1 MSATHDSR
9 FPAALVTG
17 VNGFVGRHLARH
29 LASLHRRVIGLDIQE
44 TSDLPSIDYRQ
55 ADIRDPDTLSRICGE
70 TRPEEIFHLAAISH
84 PLQFSRNQ
92 FPSFQINLLGA
103 VALLDAVRSKV
114 PSARVL
120 MVGSSKEYRSVE
132 DPAPLSEHTPL
143 DPSTFYGVSKCFAE
157 MIGRRYAESFGLD
170 IRYTRSF
177 NHTGPGQSPEFVC
190 SEWARQIAMIELGK
204 AAPRLCVG
212 NTDEL
217 IDFTDVRDIVEAY
230 RLILEKG
237 KKDEAYNVC
246 SGKGVAL
253 KYILDYLIAK
263 NPSAVPV
270 IENRQGAEAHADRR
284 ELIGDNRKIL
294 KDTGWFPRI
303 PFEKTLDDL
312 YAWWIHELRKSS

>member
-1 MSATHDSR
+1 
-9 FPAALVTG
+9 
-17 VNGFVGRHLARH
+17 
-29 LASLHRRVIGLDIQE
+29 
-44 TSDLPSIDYRQ
+44 
-55 ADIRDPDTLSRICGE
+55 
-70 TRPEEIFHLAAISH
+70 
-84 PLQFSRNQ
+84 
-92 FPSFQINLLGA
+92 
-103 VALLDAVRSKV
+103 
-114 PSARVL
+114 
-120 MVGSSKEYRSVE
+120 
-132 DPAPLSEHTPL
+132 
-143 DPSTFYGVSKCFAE
+143 